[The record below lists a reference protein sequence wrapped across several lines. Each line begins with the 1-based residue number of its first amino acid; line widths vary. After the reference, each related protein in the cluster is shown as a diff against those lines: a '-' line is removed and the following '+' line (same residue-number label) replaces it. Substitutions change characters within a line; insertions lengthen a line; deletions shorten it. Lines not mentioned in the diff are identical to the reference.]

1 MHARTRTCWP
11 YPFPFPS
18 SLFYSTLHHTVSLL
32 FRSVPM
38 ACLGMLFHGT
48 IVGLEG
54 ALLVMRDI
62 RFLVASYALGGLLTI
77 GATRAMVQAKVQL
90 PAVWGALAVYQSYRF
105 VMFSHRIFFSRR
117 NQPAQPVVAP
127 SPE

>member
-1 MHARTRTCWP
+1 
-11 YPFPFPS
+11 
-18 SLFYSTLHHTVSLL
+18 
-32 FRSVPM
+32 M